1 MSGILEGQIALVT
14 GASRGIG
21 RAIAERLARDKALV
35 LVNYLQ
41 SQAAAEAVVSGSSES
56 SSLGGGTSCAV
67 MRRTPPATVMLPSSS
82 TRSRGRRSK

>member
-1 MSGILEGQIALVT
+1 MSGILDGQIALVT

-41 SQAAAEAVVSGSSES
+41 SQAAAEAVVATITQAGEKQNSVDSMPRI
-56 SSLGGGTSCAV
+56 AV
-67 MRRTPPATVMLPSSS
+67 KSPQPCKLFLNGIRKS
-82 TRSRGRRSK
+82 TFL